1 MLISE
6 VKKKTYSLTGEEV
19 SAIRRAICVLQT
31 IYDDDE
37 ICEAIQSETWC
48 GVWDAQDLLNTVLS
62 FDGTDI
68 LDY

>member
-19 SAIRRAICVLQT
+19 LAIKQT
-31 IYDDDE
+31 VDILETISNDDE

-48 GVWDAQDLLNTVLS
+48 GVWDPQDLLNTVLS

>member
-19 SAIRRAICVLQT
+19 SAIRRAICVLRT
-31 IYDDDE
+31 IYEDDE
-37 ICEAIQSETWC
+37 ICEVIQREAC
-48 GVWDAQDLLNTVLS
+48 GAVGDAQGVLYTVLS
-62 FDGTDI
+62 FDGIDI